1 MSEEVKG
8 FVVVELEEIMRLQQR
23 RREINAYRIDEI
35 IIIDP
40 DGNKVEMD
48 DEFIDHWRM
57 SGLSITDLEL
67 ALVDENDVMRKRLT
81 NDEVWK
87 KK

>member
-23 RREINAYRIDEI
+23 RREINGYQIDEI

-48 DEFIDHWRM
+48 DEFIGFWKTT
-57 SGLSITDLEL
+57 GLNITDLEL
-67 ALVDENDVMRKRLT
+67 ALIDENDVMRKRLV
-81 NDEVWK
+81 NDEIWK